1 MAAAERRHGFDPAIP
16 IRRLGMLRRA
26 ISIYAAFDSTP
37 DPRDSPTMIDEIPLS
52 KPDITDSEIDEVV
65 RVLRTGRLSI
75 GPALEE
81 FEQAVADRVGTTHAV
96 GVSSGTAGLHL
107 ALLALGIGPGD
118 EVITT
123 PFSFIASTN
132 CILYVGARPI
142 FVDIDPKSL
151 NMEPALVEAAVTPR
165 TKAILA
171 VEAFGDPTHMEAYRS
186 IATRH
191 EIPLIEDS
199 CEGLGGHG
207 SGRNI
212 GAFGRVGVFGFYP
225 NKQITTGE
233 GGMIVTDDDRIANLC
248 RSLRNHGRPVVA
260 DDHSKFD
267 PARVGSGVSLLSHER
282 LGYNYRMSELSAALG
297 VAQMRRLDEIL
308 RHRREVAERY
318 TRRLL
323 DEHRLMLPNID
334 DVERMSWFV
343 YVVRLTNEFGR
354 EDRDRIMAG
363 MRRHDI
369 GVADYFPCIHLQP
382 HVRDTFGHKPGDF
395 PITESVSGRTIALPF
410 HTNLGDHDVD
420 LVTQTLELMLTR
432 EGVRGT

>member
-1 MAAAERRHGFDPAIP
+1 
-16 IRRLGMLRRA
+16 
-26 ISIYAAFDSTP
+26 
-37 DPRDSPTMIDEIPLS
+37 MIDEIPLS
-52 KPDITDSEIDEVV
+52 QPDITDAEINEVV
-65 RVLRTGRLSI
+65 RVLRSGRLSI

-81 FEQAVADRVGTTHAV
+81 FESLVAERVGTTHAI

-107 ALLALGIGPGD
+107 AMHALGIGPGD

-132 CILYVGARPI
+132 CILYVGAKPV

-151 NMEPALVEAAVTPR
+151 NMDPALVERAITSR

-171 VEAFGDPTHMEAYRS
+171 VEAFGDPTHMEAYRA
-186 IATRH
+186 IAARH

-207 SGRNI
+207 EGRNI
-212 GAFGRVGVFGFYP
+212 GAFGRIGVFGFYP

-233 GGMIVTDDDRIANLC
+233 GGMIVTDDDRVADLC
-248 RSLRNHGRPVVA
+248 RSMRNHGRPVA
-260 DDHSKFD
+260 TSKTAKLAQHD
-267 PARVGSGVSLLSHER
+267 PPPGGSGASWLSHDR
-282 LGYNYRMSELSAALG
+282 LGYNYRMDELSAALG

-308 RHRREVAERY
+308 RKRREVAGRY

-323 DEHRLMLPNID
+323 GEHRVALPNID
-334 DVERMSWFV
+334 DAERMSWFV
-343 YVVRLTNEFGR
+343 YVVRLSNEFSC
-354 EDRDRIMAG
+354 EERDRIMSG

-382 HVRDTFGHKPGDF
+382 HVRHSLGHQPGDF
-395 PITESVSGRTIALPF
+395 PIAESVCSRTIALPF
-410 HTNLGDHDVD
+410 HTNLSEREVD
-420 LVTQTLELMLTR
+420 LVAQTLELMLAR
-432 EGVRGT
+432 EGLRGT